1 MHIRSILTLG
11 ILAALCIAP
20 AFADAPPGSGRNAPP
35 GSGRNAPTGSR
46 VLMNEEEPAS
56 ETETVVEETT
66 PETR

>member
-20 AFADAPPGSGRNAPP
+20 AFADAPP